1 MRIYLCTYLPRT
13 GSKISLSLDG
23 GGVEGHRLC
32 LGLLAV
38 DLLIAEEAVDLV
50 VGPVG
55 EAPVFFFNFKI

>member
-1 MRIYLCTYLPRT
+1 MHIYLCTYLPRT

-55 EAPVFFFNFKI
+55 EAPVFFNFKI